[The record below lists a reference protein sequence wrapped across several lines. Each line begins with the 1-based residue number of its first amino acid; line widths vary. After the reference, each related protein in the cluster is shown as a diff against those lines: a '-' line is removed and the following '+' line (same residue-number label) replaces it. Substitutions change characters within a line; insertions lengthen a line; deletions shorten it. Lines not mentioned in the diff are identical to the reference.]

1 MPVDLNIQQQFFVSE
16 SALQLVPLLSL
27 GVIASL
33 AYLIARARPA
43 LLAFVPLFTVG
54 VLSPTL
60 LLPLH
65 ILVNDHR
72 LYLEIFALSLL
83 LASPIQQ
90 IRPEYIYLIYLLF
103 KGLSLQ
109 RGQIWQSDITLW
121 QDAAQKAPLMPEAHY
136 NHAYALHRVGDTD
149 GALDAYRQATHL

>member
-27 GVIASL
+27 SVTASL

-43 LLAFVPLFTVG
+43 LLAFVPLFAVG

-90 IRPEYIYLIYLLF
+90 IRREY
-103 KGLSLQ
+103 
-109 RGQIWQSDITLW
+109 T
-121 QDAAQKAPLMPEAHY
+121 
-136 NHAYALHRVGDTD
+136 
-149 GALDAYRQATHL
+149 